1 MAVPAYL
8 ASSFQYKETALITD
22 MNDAITTF
30 RDEVMNRN
38 DPAWSEPSAALF
50 KSPPDARG
58 RWIDVL
64 LTRISATN
72 LECRVRNSS
81 GVTIE
86 TGRIQM
92 DAGGNIFRFFTGQFY
107 FHIESIRSQ
116 AECARGGILD
126 LSPEAQD
133 IHTQWAYA
141 ASYRTVADAVQGFP
155 SFMGLAVI
163 DNATPAR
170 VTRIQPMI
178 AYGEATIGTK
188 SPSGGF
194 IFTAANVLM
203 KAPGGSE
210 FVFGG
215 RMYQHMVCDGDLA
228 PGSEIVVPIDAG
240 SYGTFKVSG
249 LSSQNSLRV
258 ALRIG

>member
-8 ASSFQYKETALITD
+8 SSSFRYKESGLITD
-22 MNDAITTF
+22 MNDVIAAF
-30 RDEVMNRN
+30 RDEVIDRN
-38 DPAWSEPSAALF
+38 DPAWSEPSPALF
-50 KSPPDARG
+50 KSPPDSSG

-92 DAGGNIFRFFTGQFY
+92 DANGNIFRFFTGQLH
-107 FHIESIRSQ
+107 FHIESIGSQ
-116 AECARGGILD
+116 TECARGGILD
-126 LSPEAQD
+126 LSPEPQN

-141 ASYRTVADAVQGFP
+141 ACYRTTADAAQMYG
-155 SFMGLAVI
+155 SFMGLSVI
-163 DNATPAR
+163 DNTAPFR
-170 VTRIQPMI
+170 VTRIQAMI
-178 AYGEATIGTK
+178 AYSASSIGTK

-194 IFTAANVLM
+194 IFTAANILM

-210 FVFGG
+210 YVFGG
-215 RMYQHMVCDGDLA
+215 RMYQHMVCDADLA
-228 PGSEIVVPIDAG
+228 PGSEMVVPIDSG

-249 LSSQNSLRV
+249 LGSANGLRV
-258 ALRIG
+258 AMRIG